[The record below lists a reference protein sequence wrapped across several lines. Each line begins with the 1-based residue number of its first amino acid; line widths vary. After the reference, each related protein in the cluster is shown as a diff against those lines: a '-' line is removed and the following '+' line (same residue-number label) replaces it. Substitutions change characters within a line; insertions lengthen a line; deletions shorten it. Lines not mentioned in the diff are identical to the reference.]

1 MLNNPSN
8 NTIFNHQQFNSVTK
22 FLSLP
27 QFSNLKSIFYHFNTQ
42 TSLLLPFPNT
52 NQLFLTTSP
61 QTLTSL
67 QPYILSICPQLQN
80 KSILLFY
87 ILFNPTNKQ
96 YYSNTHTFINQTL
109 NQQPIP
115 NKLPPLSTPTY
126 NSPTPTPTPQPTPIQ
141 PQPIPS
147 TPQEEEEPLPP
158 IQI

>member
-8 NTIFNHQQFNSVTK
+8 NTIFNHKQFNSVTQ

-27 QFSNLKSIFYHFNTQ
+27 QFSNLKSIFYHYNTQ
-42 TSLLLPFPNT
+42 TSNLLPFPNT
-52 NQLFLTTSP
+52 NQIFLTTTP

-87 ILFNPTNKQ
+87 ILFNPTTKQ
-96 YYSNTHTFINQTL
+96 YYSDTHKFINQTL

-115 NKLPPLSTPTY
+115 NKLPPISTPTY
-126 NSPTPTPTPQPTPIQ
+126 NTPTPQPIQPTPIN
-141 PQPIPS
+141 PEPTPS
-147 TPQEEEEPLPP
+147 TPEEPLPP
-158 IQI
+158 VQI